1 MIKTS
6 KSNMTTMI
14 KHSFNKLFL
23 TILIFFSF
31 GQNISVAQNCLT
43 PSALNSSS
51 ISNFTATL
59 NWDSDTSVHHYRV
72 RYKESGS
79 VSWNFEYGI
88 YTNSET
94 INGLLSNTAYVW
106 QVRAFCSAGNSNSSW
121 WSVEDTFTTSN
132 FPVDCNNTPNGSAY
146 TDSCGN
152 CVDGNT
158 GNLPCIPFSPTVS
171 ISLSNLDCNSY
182 SDIIFF
188 TSQDPNEPDISS
200 TVFTSDSG
208 SFDFNGLNNN
218 DTIGSSNIIAGG
230 GFISVSTFLLV
241 DFIISSNRIS
251 VKAVDSITGTIYGS
265 FTLENTNPGVMVIAA
280 SVPDNNNVTTGNS
293 NEIFL
298 DNIFL
303 NPSPGIIVFTS
314 TINSELGDIDIQT
327 ATQSIQC
334 PCVTSYTS
342 STIDTCDSYAWDGVT
357 YISSGTYANTYLDV
371 NGCDSVHT
379 LNLTIN
385 SSDTTS
391 SSETACNSYLWDG
404 VVYTS
409 SGSYTNTYTNALGC
423 DSIHTIN
430 LTINSSDTLI
440 LNITANA
447 TYEFNGVTYD
457 TSGVYSWLGA
467 GVNGCDSLVI
477 LNLTVLY
484 CNVPSNLATTNIL
497 LDRATLNWDAVSG
510 ADHYDVL
517 FSADGI
523 SWQYIPNIFST
534 SRTKSGLSSGN
545 TYYWKVRSV
554 CSPNDTSFVSE
565 WSDSVVFQTLT
576 PCAVPTNP
584 NESTIGLDFADL
596 TWDNVSGA
604 WAYRVRYRKS
614 GSWIFDTTYTNTI
627 TINNL
632 DPSSNYNWQVKS
644 MCDPS
649 GVNNSAWTSNQTF
662 STLTACPNPSS
673 LTVNNITAFSA
684 TVQWTGS
691 NSAIN
696 YEVYYRQQGS
706 NNWDTI
712 LTTTTN
718 TTIPNLIFSTT
729 YEWGVMSICAQGGIN
744 NSNVVLGNSFTIDDQ
759 CADPSN
765 LTVSGISTDAVTLSW
780 DPLSVVDHFELRY
793 REVGTSSWTN
803 FNNIP
808 GTSTFKNL
816 TGLTLA
822 TNYEWE
828 LLAVCDLFNNISSW
842 VSGPSFLTLS
852 CPAPINA
859 NTSNILLDKAT
870 LNWDAVSVANY
881 YEIRIKEISSNTWQY
896 ITANSTSRTKSNLS
910 SATDYHWQVRTSCN
924 SSGTNVSEWSDTVV
938 FQTLT
943 PCAVPTNLNE
953 STIGVNFADLTWD
966 NVSGVWAYRVRYRKS
981 GSWIID
987 TTYTN
992 TITINNLDHSSN
1004 YSWQVKSMCDPSGI
1018 NNSAWTSNQTFSTLI
1033 PCPNPNG
1040 LTVDSTDVNS
1050 AYLSWNNVSGADH
1063 YLVLYSEL
1071 GSNIW
1076 SSQVTTS
1083 PLISLTGLSTYS
1095 PYEWKLLVYCDP
1107 NGLNNSDTISGPN
1120 FTTANPC
1127 TTPNNLSVSNI
1138 LLDRFTMNWDVV
1150 ALANSYEIRIRETGS
1165 SWDTITNVFGTSR
1178 TKSNL
1183 NSATTYEWQIRSICN
1198 LSGTSFSDWSSTQT
1212 TTTLTPCAITNN
1224 MSSSNVLL
1232 TSANLSWDAVS
1243 GVWAYRVRYR
1253 VSGSW
1258 IIDTTYTNSI
1268 SLTNLSNSST
1278 YNWQVKSMC
1287 DPSGVNN
1294 SAWTSLQNFTTL
1306 TPCTNPHSFSVS
1318 QITLTSAKLSWS
1330 GPNNP
1335 HRYYVW
1341 YKDINDSLW
1350 IQLTIL
1356 PSFINGTNAS
1366 KTVTGLSPA
1375 TTYEWQVQANC
1386 LSNNTNLSDT
1396 VYAGTFTTVTPCA
1409 IPTNLNSSV
1418 NGNGVTLN
1426 WDAVTGAVN
1435 YTLKVRQ
1442 SGTGAWT
1449 TYNPTSNS
1457 RTINGLIFGVSYEW
1471 KILSNCNNSGTNSS
1485 AYSSIE
1491 TFTTGSCP
1499 DVQNVG
1505 VTNIQTDRAKITW
1518 SSNSAVDH
1526 YELRAREIGTT
1537 TWTKFI
1543 QNIYATNRTISGLL
1557 SGVTYEAQVRSA
1569 CTVDTSS
1576 VSAWSSSITFTTL
1589 IDCSTK
1595 PSNITTSNITLTSID
1610 FAFTGS
1616 PNAIQYVVRFRKS
1629 SASVWDYDTLT
1640 APTTSFVKSA
1650 LDSNSTYY
1658 YQIRSICLFSPLTQS
1673 GWTPVQSAN
1682 TLQPCATPTGLGQF
1696 LNQTTNTSFKIEW
1709 KRTGSVYAYNVILKD
1724 VTSSTWDTIF
1734 FVNSTPITGTSLN
1747 SAISGLTVS
1756 TTLSGN
1762 KIRVVFGGLSPST
1775 TYEWQVNSVCLAS
1788 GENNSAFF
1796 AGTNITTS
1804 DPCVIPT
1811 NLNSS
1816 VNGNGVTLNWDAV
1829 TGAVNYTV
1837 QLRQSG
1843 STNWITY
1850 NPTSNSR
1857 TINGLIFGYTYEWR
1871 VLSNCNNSGTNSSAY
1886 SSIETFT
1893 TGSCPDVQNVG
1904 VTNIQTDRAKI
1915 TWSSNSAVDHYELRA
1930 REIGTTTWTKFI
1942 QNIYATNRTISG
1954 LLSGVTYEAQV
1965 RSACTVDTSSVS
1977 AWSSSITFTTLIDCS
1992 TKPSNITT
2000 SNITLTS
2007 IDFAFTG
2014 SPNAIQYV
2022 VRFRKSSAS
2031 VWDYDTLT
2039 APTTSFVK
2047 SALDSNSTYYYQIR
2061 SICLFSPLTQSGWTP
2076 VQSANTLQPCA
2087 TPTGLGQFLNQT
2099 TNTSFKIEWKRTGS
2113 VYAYN
2118 VILKDVTSS
2127 TWDTIFFVNSTPIT
2141 GTSLN
2146 SAISGLTVST
2156 TLSGNKI
2163 RVVFGGLSPST
2174 IYDWQVNSV
2183 CLASGENNSAF
2194 VYGMNILTLDP
2205 CATPDSLLTNNITN
2219 TSAKLNWLATSNALT
2234 YQIRAREVG
2243 SSLWTKNVSGI
2254 TSTNRNISNLSDGV
2268 SYEWQVRGI
2277 CSTDTSDVSPWS
2289 SLATFSTPISC
2300 VGAPSNTN
2308 ESNISLNQATLNWNI
2323 HPSAQVYVLRFRHSS
2338 TSVWTYDTLAS
2349 TSVTKT
2355 GLLQQATYY
2364 WQVRSICDL
2373 TNNIFGPWS
2382 NLRNFNTLAPCF
2394 PATNLTTYNNQ
2405 NTLSTAKV
2413 SWKGPNVNTYYVIF
2427 RDINASSWDT
2437 LLIGSGSNPSVTVIS
2452 SSSGINATASNS
2464 GTTKNLNFSGLNAGS
2479 TYEWQVISLCTSSNI
2494 SQPVSGNN
2502 FTTLDPCTD
2511 PTGLSST
2518 PVTTSSI
2525 VSWNPVIGAVKYE
2538 LRKRPQ
2544 GSSSWGNSIIL
2555 TNTSRNFSNL
2565 TPATTYEWQVRSYCD
2580 NSGNNVSNWVTAT
2593 FTTQNV
2599 CTKPTNPFENNIT
2612 TTSATLNWDATPT
2625 GAWGYRIQYM
2635 VNGAPGNTKITDTSN
2650 VNFLDISNLTP
2661 STTYRW
2667 RVKAICNSSGNNN
2680 SPWKQWQYFSTPSG
2694 IRISGGDILLI
2705 DNLTIYPNP
2714 TRGIF
2719 NLTYTQNNNEDIS
2732 VEVIDAFGKRIF
2744 NDTNPVFF
2752 GEYNKQ
2758 IDLSHKPKGVYIVQV
2773 YTGSSY
2779 VSKRLVVQ

>member
-1 MIKTS
+1 LFIWVKFFKFAGSTIFNCMIKTS

-14 KHSFNKLFL
+14 KRSFNKLFL

-31 GQNISVAQNCLT
+31 GQNISIAQNCLT
-43 PSALNSSS
+43 PSSLSSTS

-59 NWDSDTSVHHYRV
+59 AWNSDTSVHHYRV

-79 VSWNFEYGI
+79 TSWNFEHGI
-88 YTNSET
+88 YSNSET
-94 INGLLSNTAYVW
+94 INGLLSNTTYVW
-106 QVRAFCSAGNSNSSW
+106 QVRAFCSTGNSNSSW
-121 WSVEDTFTTSN
+121 WSLEDTFTTSN
-132 FPVDCNNTPNGSAY
+132 LPVDCNNTPNGSAY

-152 CVDGNT
+152 CVGGNT

-241 DFIISSNRIS
+241 DFVINSNKIS

-265 FTLENTNPGVMVIAA
+265 FTLENTNTGVMVIATSA
-280 SVPDNNNVTTGNS
+280 PDNNNVTTGNS
-293 NEIFL
+293 NEIFIN
-298 DNIFL
+298 NIFL
-303 NPSPGIIVFTS
+303 NPSPGTIVFTS

-342 STIDTCDSYAWDGVT
+342 TTIDACDSYTWDGVT
-357 YISSGTYANTYLDV
+357 YTSSGTYANTYLDVNGCDSIATLILTINQADTAFTNITACDSVTWDGVTYTSSGTYANTYLDV
-371 NGCDSVHT
+371 NGCDSVHI
-379 LNLTIN
+379 LNLIIN
-385 SSDTTS
+385 SSDT
-391 SSETACNSYLWDG
+391 
-404 VVYTS
+404 V
-409 SGSYTNTYTNALGC
+409 
-423 DSIHTIN
+423 
-430 LTINSSDTLI
+430 I

-457 TSGVYSWLGA
+457 TSGVYSWLGT

-484 CNVPSNLATTNIL
+484 CNVPSNLSTTNIL

-523 SWQYIPNIFST
+523 NWQYIPNIYST
-534 SRTKSGLSSGN
+534 SRTKSGLNSGN

-576 PCAVPTNP
+576 PCAIPTNP

-662 STLTACPNPSS
+662 STLTPCPNPSA

-712 LTTTTN
+712 ITTTTN
-718 TTIPNLIFSTT
+718 TTIQNLIFSTT

-744 NSNVVLGNSFTIDDQ
+744 NSNVVLGSSFTVDDQ
-759 CADPSN
+759 CPDPSN
-765 LTVSGISTDAVTLSW
+765 LTVGGITTDAVTLNW
-780 DPLSVVDHFELRY
+780 DSLSGVDHFELRY

-859 NTSNILLDKAT
+859 NTTNILLDKAT

-910 SATDYHWQVRTSCN
+910 SATDYHWQVRSSCN

-943 PCAVPTNLNE
+943 PCAVPTNPNE

-966 NVSGVWAYRVRYRKS
+966 NVSGAWAYRVRYRKS

-1063 YLVLYSEL
+1063 YLVLYSEF

-1083 PLISLTGLSTYS
+1083 SSISLTGLSTYS

-1127 TTPNNLSVSNI
+1127 TTPINLSVSNI

-1150 ALANSYEIRIRETGS
+1150 ALANNYEIRIRETGS

-1198 LSGTSFSDWSSTQT
+1198 SSGTSFSDWSSTQT
-1212 TTTLTPCAITNN
+1212 ATTLTPCAIPNN
-1224 MSSSNVLL
+1224 LSSSNVLL

-1243 GVWAYRVRYR
+1243 GAWAYRVRYR

-1268 SLTNLSNSST
+1268 SLINLSNSST

-1318 QITLTSAKLSWS
+1318 QITLTSAKLSWL

-1350 IQLTIL
+1350 TQLTIL

-1366 KTVTGLSPA
+1366 KTVSGLSPA

-1435 YTLKVRQ
+1435 YTMQLRQ
-1442 SGTGAWT
+1442 SGSTNWI
-1449 TYNPTSNS
+1449 TYSPTSNS
-1457 RTINGLIFGVSYEW
+1457 KTINGLIFGYTYEW
-1471 KILSNCNNSGTNSS
+1471 RVLSNCNNSGTNSS
-1485 AYSSIE
+1485 AYTSIQ
-1491 TFTTGSCP
+1491 TFTTASCP

-1518 SSNSAVDH
+1518 SSNSAVNH
-1526 YELRAREIGTT
+1526 YELRAREVGTT
-1537 TWTKFI
+1537 TWTKFV

-1650 LDSNSTYY
+1650 LDTNSSYY
-1658 YQIRSICLFSPLTQS
+1658 YQIRSICSFSPLTQS
-1673 GWTPVQSAN
+1673 GWTAVQSAN
-1682 TLQPCATPTGLGQF
+1682 TLQPCATPNGLSVF
-1696 LNQTTNTSFKIEW
+1696 NNQTTNTSFKVQW
-1709 KRTGSVYAYNVILKD
+1709 KRVGSVYAYNVILKD

-1804 DPCVIPT
+1804 DPC
-1811 NLNSS
+1811 
-1816 VNGNGVTLNWDAV
+1816 A
-1829 TGAVNYTV
+1829 
-1837 QLRQSG
+1837 
-1843 STNWITY
+1843 
-1850 NPTSNSR
+1850 
-1857 TINGLIFGYTYEWR
+1857 
-1871 VLSNCNNSGTNSSAY
+1871 
-1886 SSIETFT
+1886 
-1893 TGSCPDVQNVG
+1893 
-1904 VTNIQTDRAKI
+1904 
-1915 TWSSNSAVDHYELRA
+1915 
-1930 REIGTTTWTKFI
+1930 
-1942 QNIYATNRTISG
+1942 
-1954 LLSGVTYEAQV
+1954 
-1965 RSACTVDTSSVS
+1965 
-1977 AWSSSITFTTLIDCS
+1977 
-1992 TKPSNITT
+1992 
-2000 SNITLTS
+2000 
-2007 IDFAFTG
+2007 
-2014 SPNAIQYV
+2014 
-2022 VRFRKSSAS
+2022 
-2031 VWDYDTLT
+2031 
-2039 APTTSFVK
+2039 
-2047 SALDSNSTYYYQIR
+2047 
-2061 SICLFSPLTQSGWTP
+2061 TP
-2076 VQSANTLQPCA
+2076 V
-2087 TPTGLGQFLNQT
+2087 GLF
-2099 TNTSFKIEWKRTGS
+2099 TS
-2113 VYAYN
+2113 
-2118 VILKDVTSS
+2118 
-2127 TWDTIFFVNSTPIT
+2127 
-2141 GTSLN
+2141 
-2146 SAISGLTVST
+2146 
-2156 TLSGNKI
+2156 
-2163 RVVFGGLSPST
+2163 
-2174 IYDWQVNSV
+2174 
-2183 CLASGENNSAF
+2183 
-2194 VYGMNILTLDP
+2194 
-2205 CATPDSLLTNNITN
+2205 NITN
-2219 TSAKLNWLATSNALT
+2219 TSAKLNWLATSNAQT

-2243 SSLWTKNVSGI
+2243 TSLWTKNVSGI
-2254 TSTNRNISNLSDGV
+2254 TSTSRNISNLSDGV

-2277 CSTDTSDVSPWS
+2277 CSSDTSDVSPWS
-2289 SLATFSTPISC
+2289 ILATFSTPISC
-2300 VGAPSNTN
+2300 VGAPSNTS

-2338 TSVWTYDTLAS
+2338 TSVWTYDTVAVNS
-2349 TSVTKT
+2349 IVKT

-2382 NLRNFNTLAPCF
+2382 NLRNFNTLAPCS

-2405 NTLSTAKV
+2405 STLTTAKV
-2413 SWKGPNVNTYYVIF
+2413 SWKGPNVNSYYVIF

-2452 SSSGINATASNS
+2452 SSSGVNAIASNS
-2464 GTTKNLNFSGLNAGS
+2464 GTTKTLNFSGLTTGS
-2479 TYEWQVISLCTSSNI
+2479 TYEWQVISLCTYSNI

-2502 FTTLDPCTD
+2502 FTTLDPCPD

-2518 PVTTSSI
+2518 PLTTSSI

-2544 GSSSWGNSIIL
+2544 GSSTWGNSIIL

-2580 NSGNNVSNWVTAT
+2580 NSGNNVSSWATAT
-2593 FTTQNV
+2593 LTTQNV

-2625 GAWGYRIQYM
+2625 GAWGYRVQYM

-2650 VNFLDISNLTP
+2650 VNFLDISNLNP

-2667 RVKAICNSSGNNN
+2667 RVKAICDSSGNNN

-2719 NLTYTQNNNEDIS
+2719 NLTYTSNNNEDIS

-2752 GEYNKQ
+2752 GEYSKQ
-2758 IDLSHKPKGVYIVQV
+2758 IDLSNQPKGVYIVQV
-2773 YTGSSY
+2773 YTGNSY